1 MKLINQ
7 FFSILLLAT
16 LFSQSSVLSS
26 FAQEN
31 SEDTKVD
38 LNKISCRELL
48 KMPGKDKE
56 LTLVFF
62 HGLMTAKNNQMVID
76 RIALREATDKITDDC
91 IDNPNLMLM
100 TVFDRYR

>member
-1 MKLINQ
+1 MKLINKL
-7 FFSILLLAT
+7 FGILLLT
-16 LFSQSSVLSS
+16 IIVSQGSIVDS
-26 FAQEN
+26 FAQES

-62 HGLMTAKNNQMVID
+62 HGLMTAKNNQMIID
-76 RIALREATDKITDDC
+76 RIALREATNKITDDC

-100 TVFDRYR
+100 TVFDKYR

>member
-1 MKLINQ
+1 MKLFNQ
-7 FFSILLLAT
+7 ILSLLLLT
-16 LFSQSSVLSS
+16 TIFSQSSISNSL
-26 FAQEN
+26 AQEN
-31 SEDTKVD
+31 SEDTKVE

-62 HGLMTAKNNQMVID
+62 HGLMTAKNNQMIID

-100 TVFDRYR
+100 TVFDKYR

>member
-1 MKLINQ
+1 MKLFNQ
-7 FFSILLLAT
+7 ILSLLLLT
-16 LFSQSSVLSS
+16 TIFSQSSILKSL
-26 FAQEN
+26 AQEN
-31 SEDTKVD
+31 SEDTKVE

-62 HGLMTAKNNQMVID
+62 HGLMTAKNNQMIID

-100 TVFDRYR
+100 TVFDKYR

>member
-7 FFSILLLAT
+7 LCGVLLLAT
-16 LFSQSSVLSS
+16 VFSQGAILTS

-31 SEDTKVD
+31 SEETKVD

-62 HGLMTAKNNQMVID
+62 HGLMTAKNNQMIID
-76 RIALREATDKITDDC
+76 RIALREATNKITDDC

-100 TVFDRYR
+100 KVFDRYR